1 MANNSQSLSS
11 ARKNKADEFYTSY
24 VDIKKEILAYDKSVW
39 QNKTVYLPCDDPN
52 KSQFWQFFSDNFQE
66 LKLSKL
72 IATYLAADNNSFLT
86 ILDKEYGIDIHCIDG
101 CDFRSTI
108 AQQLMRDSD
117 IIVTNPPFSLFRE
130 FLAQVI
136 KYQKQY
142 IILGNVN
149 AVTNKDIFK
158 LIMDN
163 QLWFGPSIHSGDR
176 EFKVP
181 DSYPLTAVGVRVD
194 NEGNKFVRVKGVRW
208 FTNIE
213 YCDRFKDLILV
224 KEDINDLQ
232 KFDNY
237 NALNIDKVKNIPVT
251 YDGVMG
257 VPITFLDKWNPNQFE
272 ILGLDVMMPDN
283 PRPNKR
289 FLYKRKETYG
299 RIMIRH
305 TSKPL
310 RNPDISAFELHKRIF
325 QDQPT
330 AAINFDALFFHPKK
344 GYFVV
349 EYLLCDEHQTVT
361 PWTSHPNRYWHKNW
375 RKFVALYNAA
385 KKLGGQLLLV
395 NYAKENTAHS
405 DEIKAIL
412 VEECDPVNGIT
423 KSQECNMTFAQF
435 QQYYQNFNNEC
446 LQQGL

>member
-1 MANNSQSLSS
+1 MANDSNSLTA

-24 VDIKKEILAYDKSVW
+24 DDIKKEMLSYEPEVW
-39 QNKTVYLPCDDPN
+39 QGKTVYLPCDDPQQ
-52 KSQFWQFFSDNFQE
+52 SQFWEFFFDNFRE
-66 LKLSKL
+66 LQLKRLL
-72 IATYLAADNNSFLT
+72 ATYLAPKDETSYLT
-86 ILDKEYGIDIHCIDG
+86 ILDDDGLDQHLVDG
-101 CDFRSTI
+101 CDFKSTI

-130 FLAQVI
+130 FLAQTVR
-136 KYQKQY
+136 YQKQY

-176 EFKVP
+176 EFRVP
-181 DSYPLTAVGVRVD
+181 DSYPLTATGIGVD
-194 NEGNKFVRVKGVRW
+194 KDGNKFVRVKGVRW

-289 FLYKRKETYG
+289 FLYKGKETYG

-305 TSKPL
+305 KDRS
-310 RNPDISAFELHKRIF
+310 
-325 QDQPT
+325 
-330 AAINFDALFFHPKK
+330 
-344 GYFVV
+344 
-349 EYLLCDEHQTVT
+349 
-361 PWTSHPNRYWHKNW
+361 
-375 RKFVALYNAA
+375 
-385 KKLGGQLLLV
+385 
-395 NYAKENTAHS
+395 
-405 DEIKAIL
+405 
-412 VEECDPVNGIT
+412 
-423 KSQECNMTFAQF
+423 
-435 QQYYQNFNNEC
+435 
-446 LQQGL
+446 